1 MRIQSAQRKIPYG
14 PPLLVLVQLLLLRQ
28 VVLLLLLVKMALL
41 PRVILYMLF
50 RFTNHFPTHSPHPHL
65 CTLI

>member
-28 VVLLLLLVKMALL
+28 VLLLLLVKMALL

-50 RFTNHFPTHSPHPHL
+50 RFTNHFPPTPRTP
-65 CTLI
+65 T